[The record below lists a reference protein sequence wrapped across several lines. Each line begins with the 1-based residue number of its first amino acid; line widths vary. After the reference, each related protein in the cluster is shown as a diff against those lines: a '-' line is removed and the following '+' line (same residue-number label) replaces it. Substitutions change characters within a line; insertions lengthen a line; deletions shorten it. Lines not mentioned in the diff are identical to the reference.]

1 MEGRLGT
8 YFGTVD
14 EVLAPNNKKNTSKYQ
29 YEYIVNVKGDRYAI
43 VPVRCM
49 MMDSSGGGLYNY
61 GETILTVGAMVFVTF
76 PGGDTSVGVIIGA
89 ARKFQE
95 KQEISEKGSRF
106 KKRFN
111 EIDNIID
118 TKGKWSVGHTSVA
131 VPTGPKVELDRD
143 SIKINDGGMLGTG
156 IDAQSVEIDRKSKKI
171 TIKAGEWT
179 LDVSKNATINIIG
192 NAKISCL
199 NATIDA
205 KMNVKVSATNA
216 EVTAKNKVTVDAKRE
231 VSVKAR
237 TIKLNADTMPGDVLT
252 SLTQPSCYVTGIPF
266 VGSQTVKAGS

>member
-1 MEGRLGT
+1 MEGRTGT

-14 EVLAPNNKKNTSKYQ
+14 EVLAPGSKRNASKYQ
-29 YEYIVNVKGDRYAI
+29 YEYIVNLKGDRYSI
-43 VPVRCM
+43 VPTRCIAL
-49 MMDSSGGGLYNY
+49 DNSGGGIFNY
-61 GETILTVGAMVFVTF
+61 EETVLALGAMVYVTF
-76 PGGDTSVGVIIGA
+76 PGGDTSVGLIIGA
-89 ARKFQE
+89 SRKAPE
-95 KQEISEKGSRF
+95 KQEEAGSRY

-111 EIDNIID
+111 EIENIINKD
-118 TKGKWSVGHTSVA
+118 GKWSIGYKSAIITQ
-131 VPTGPKVELDRD
+131 GPKVELDKD

-156 IDAQSVEIDRKSKKI
+156 VDAQSVEIDRKSKKI

-199 NATIDA
+199 NATVDA

-266 VGSQTVKAGS
+266 LGSQTVKAGS